1 MPKTVVIFVVLF
13 LQTIIAEGRGHGN
26 STAFDSEPVFRQLS
40 FSAFSQSNC
49 ITSFTGS
56 FFRKQ
61 RGKYKQIPT
70 SEFEAFREWI
80 PAKVAPGKKPL
91 DPARLALKNK
101 SEHLPLM
108 RTALVMDRQH
118 QGVYFSNCYGSL
130 YRLSPF

>member
-1 MPKTVVIFVVLF
+1 MRKTVIIFVALI
-13 LQTIIAEGRGHGN
+13 LQTIIAVGYGYDN
-26 STAFDSEPVFRQLS
+26 AAAFDSEPIFRQPS
-40 FSAFSQSNC
+40 FSAFSQSNY

-61 RGKYKQIPT
+61 RGKYKQIPA
-70 SEFEAFREWI
+70 SEFEVFREWI
-80 PAKVAPGKKPL
+80 PTKVAPGKKPL

-101 SEHLPLM
+101 SEHQPLLQN
-108 RTALVMDRQH
+108 TLVIGRQH